1 MDYSFI
7 DKLLER
13 YWQCATSLEEEEM
26 LKAFFRQKEI
36 QQRFEQYRS
45 LFNYEDLAASE
56 HLGADFVEKMIR
68 MVEQPVVRA
77 RRIPFAVRFRPFFKA
92 AAAVAIVLTLG
103 NAAQHSF
110 KNNDTTASLL
120 SSSESVSEVMILMLF
135 TPSVHSFSPFRLPL
149 SSIPASVLSI
159 FGPTVTHFT
168 SSLSEQL
175 SMNRA
180 AKSCA
185 LCAQEHKAKIHA
197 GKKVNSLFIERS

>member
-36 QQRFEQYRS
+36 PQRFEQYRS

-56 HLGADFVEKMIR
+56 HLGADFDEKMIR

-92 AAAVAIVLTLG
+92 AAAATKRSVNAEAI
-103 NAAQHSF
+103 
-110 KNNDTTASLL
+110 
-120 SSSESVSEVMILMLF
+120 
-135 TPSVHSFSPFRLPL
+135 P
-149 SSIPASVLSI
+149 SSII
-159 FGPTVTHFT
+159 KRF
-168 SSLSEQL
+168 
-175 SMNRA
+175 A
-180 AKSCA
+180 AAHTCP
-185 LCAQEHKAKIHA
+185 
-197 GKKVNSLFIERS
+197 VF

>member
-36 QQRFEQYRS
+36 PQRFEQYRS

-56 HLGADFVEKMIR
+56 HLGADFDEKMIR

-92 AAAVAIVLTLG
+92 AAAVVG
-103 NAAQHSF
+103 GGGGGRPDMAQAGGKVPEKVEDALAKAF
-110 KNNDTTASLL
+110 ETIA
-120 SSSESVSEVMILMLF
+120 
-135 TPSVHSFSPFRLPL
+135 
-149 SSIPASVLSI
+149 
-159 FGPTVTHFT
+159 
-168 SSLSEQL
+168 EQ
-175 SMNRA
+175 
-180 AKSCA
+180 AK
-185 LCAQEHKAKIHA
+185 
-197 GKKVNSLFIERS
+197 